1 MIAVIIAGG
10 SGTRLWPL
18 STHSYP
24 KHLLSVTPE
33 AHSLLQQT
41 YARVS
46 SVADTIYIVTDAS
59 HAHHVQEQLPE
70 LDPVN
75 IIVEPSRGGTANC
88 MVAALV
94 VIKNAGYDVSEPVFV
109 LWADHY
115 IRDVYGFT
123 HSVKTA
129 ATIAQKESRITLIG
143 IEPTHPAVGFG
154 YIEKA
159 SIFDPANFV
168 FNVASFREKPEFNTA
183 KQYLRSGKYLWNCGY
198 FIATLQ
204 TFEMSLHDKSPQLYK
219 TYIALQQTASNEEFN
234 ELYAHLEPE
243 NIDNALIEK
252 VDNLLVVPAS
262 FDWLDLGSYDDLHK
276 VTERDECGNHVSGEG
291 IYLDGVENSFIQNYE
306 SKPIAIVGLDNVVV
320 INTKDGILVARKDLS
335 KAIGEAGKQVQSD
348 QA

>member
-18 STHSYP
+18 STHAYP

-33 AHSLLQQT
+33 SHSLLQQT

-46 SVADTIYIVTDAS
+46 SIADKIYIVTDAS

-70 LDPVN
+70 LDRTN

-88 MVAALV
+88 MVAALA
-94 VIKNAGYDVSEPVFV
+94 VIKNAGYDVAEPVFV

-115 IRDVYGFT
+115 IRDLYGFT
-123 HSVKTA
+123 HSIKTA
-129 ATIAQKESRITLIG
+129 ATIAKKESRITLIG
-143 IEPTHPAVGFG
+143 IEPDHPAVGFG

-159 SIFDPANFV
+159 EIFDASNFV
-168 FNVASFREKPEFNTA
+168 FNVASFREKPDFNTA

-198 FIATLQ
+198 FIATLR
-204 TFEMSLHDKSPQLYK
+204 TFEVALEHKSPQLYE
-219 TYIALQQTASNEEFN
+219 TYKNLQNAATKEEFN
-234 ELYAHLEPE
+234 QIYAGLASE

-262 FDWLDLGSYDDLHK
+262 FDWLDLGSYGDLHK
-276 VTERDECGNHVSGEG
+276 VTERDECGNHVSGEAV
-291 IYLDGVENSFIQNYE
+291 YLDGVENSFIQNYE
-306 SKPIAIVGLDNVVV
+306 TKPVAVVGLDNVVV
-320 INTKDGILVARKDLS
+320 VNTKDGILVARKDLS
-335 KAIGEAGKQVQSD
+335 KAIGEAGKQVQSKD
-348 QA
+348 G